1 MSVETS
7 SELSLPLSMRYS
19 VASGTN
25 AIPSKTRLTRWDST
39 SSSYSA
45 TSNNK
50 ILIPIAS
57 DNFID
62 TTKGYLFFKLQND
75 MNGNATLD
83 GDARAVI
90 DKIEISVAG
99 SSGRV
104 ETIDRYNIM
113 SLYKKVWNTSLED
126 WCADQAL
133 TGGNNPFSN
142 VKTSA
147 RIDPANTQQAGGAGG
162 AAANS
167 FTNIVADTVVSS
179 GNDGKLGIWS
189 PDGDVLATNTSRHY
203 CIPLDVG
210 FLNSYFGKA
219 LPMGL
224 PQFTLEITLAG
235 VSQPFITSS
244 NAANYTLSNVR
255 YYAPTYE
262 ILDAESMAVYRNK
275 IATESTMW
283 IGQSVQTIINS
294 VANAASKQT
303 FQINSSFRSLN
314 SLVSLMRPS
323 ANILDADKNCLTAF
337 NLTNVVDYLYRINSL
352 QYPQDEIA
360 YAANGANGN
369 QGRAWLEASKALAPH
384 GHKYAKTCAITA
396 TSFGNADGL
405 GVASG
410 RGSMCVDLKRFTDE
424 RLVNLGLNTSGNSA
438 PSTLEVNFGGNAPA
452 AQDLTTFAFY
462 DCIWV
467 MNKEGLVERI
477 F

>member
-1 MSVETS
+1 MT
-7 SELSLPLSMRYS
+7 SELSLPLSMRY
-19 VASGTN
+19 AIDSGTN

-39 SSSYSA
+39 SASYSA
-45 TSNNK
+45 NSNNK

-62 TTKGYLFFKLQND
+62 TTKGYLFFKLQNNND
-75 MNGNATLD
+75 GNATLD

-90 DKIEISVAG
+90 EKIEISVAG

-113 SLYKKVWNTSLED
+113 SLYKKAWNLSLED

-133 TGGNNPFSN
+133 TGGNQPFSN
-142 VKTSA
+142 VVTTA

-162 AAANS
+162 ATANS
-167 FTNIVADTVVSS
+167 FTNIVAGTTLSS
-179 GNDGKLGIWS
+179 GDNVKLGAWS
-189 PDGDVLATNTSRHY
+189 PDGDVFATTTSRHY

-235 VSQPFITSS
+235 ATQPFVTSS
-244 NAANYTLSNVR
+244 TTATLNYTLSNVR

-275 IATESTMW
+275 IATEATMW

-294 VANAASKQT
+294 VANQSSKQT

-323 ANILDADKNCLTAF
+323 ANILNKDDNCLTAF

-360 YAANGANGN
+360 YASNGADGN

-396 TSFGNADGL
+396 TSFGNDDGL

-438 PSTLEVNFGGNAPA
+438 PSTLEINFGSNAPA
-452 AQDLTTFAFY
+452 TQDLTTFAFY
-462 DCIWV
+462 DCIWI
-467 MNKEGLVERI
+467 MNKDGLVERL